1 MNEIIEKARYS
12 SDPEEQYQVGLM
24 FRDGNDV
31 ERDYKEAKEWF
42 RKAAYR
48 NHAASQFNLG
58 VISAGNLV
66 GNFSSKY
73 ETKSWL
79 EKALKQDYPGA
90 KELLEMIEADEELPD
105 AVVLF
110 ALGQSTE
117 VSGAEPDPPTPST
130 DELAPPAPR
139 EPVAIAD
146 ADKPALSS
154 NPEPEVPI
162 SAKVKEA
169 LKNKEKTLM
178 SSEGKAQFSASML
191 LLGQT
196 AVNYLDMSDSPEKCS
211 EYLTNIITQL
221 DELGSDFAD
230 YPEYIEELD
239 NKRDELQ
246 TAFEQ
251 KRTQLDTE
259 RNRKAGDIVESAER
273 TPSLPPVP
281 EATTEKV
288 IVEQQEKPPVIVEEK
303 EIGATSPVIA
313 QTSVTKP
320 LYDKD
325 LSGAVTEYQ
334 PVDLAEYDGEPW
346 DIRIS
351 MDYAPLEEAFY
362 FTVNDSDATSESVQV
377 VLGEYALNTNRRGE
391 LDSAEYPQLPHI
403 QEELLG
409 YYNSA
414 ISGKAQLSVYV
425 NKRPSEAPI
434 QLQDKVSDHL
444 STCVFSDGS
453 HDYRLLDLI
462 FVIESKSLG
471 ASELSVLREEH
482 GPSYMLFLIDYLKRN
497 SPPNSSND
505 LSASAPFS
513 AYLTA
518 GGRANDRFPE
528 VTRTLEVAEKMGF
541 ITAEGGLSITQEG
554 HPHLESLTQEVNNLR
569 QRYECYQ
576 SVSVNPP
583 ALGVPNGF
591 DARIQIMRKQ
601 SVDVVRAIFLFA
613 CVFDEDALFGV
624 DNWADDFESGGS
636 FSAIMDAFQYESDF
650 TDDILDPL
658 MSL

>member
-162 SAKVKEA
+162 SA
-169 LKNKEKTLM
+169 
-178 SSEGKAQFSASML
+178 
-191 LLGQT
+191 
-196 AVNYLDMSDSPEKCS
+196 
-211 EYLTNIITQL
+211 
-221 DELGSDFAD
+221 
-230 YPEYIEELD
+230 
-239 NKRDELQ
+239 
-246 TAFEQ
+246 
-251 KRTQLDTE
+251 
-259 RNRKAGDIVESAER
+259 

-303 EIGATSPVIA
+303 EIAATSPVIA

-471 ASELSVLREEH
+471 ASELSALREEH

-518 GGRANDRFPE
+518 EGRANDRFPE
-528 VTRTLEVAEKMGF
+528 VTRTLEVTEKMGF

-554 HPHLESLTQEVNNLR
+554 HAHLESLTQEVNNLR

>member
-24 FRDGNDV
+24 FRDGNGV

-90 KELLEMIEADEELPD
+90 KELLEMIETDEELPD

-162 SAKVKEA
+162 SA
-169 LKNKEKTLM
+169 
-178 SSEGKAQFSASML
+178 
-191 LLGQT
+191 
-196 AVNYLDMSDSPEKCS
+196 
-211 EYLTNIITQL
+211 
-221 DELGSDFAD
+221 
-230 YPEYIEELD
+230 
-239 NKRDELQ
+239 
-246 TAFEQ
+246 
-251 KRTQLDTE
+251 
-259 RNRKAGDIVESAER
+259 

-288 IVEQQEKPPVIVEEK
+288 IVDQQEKPPVIVEEK
-303 EIGATSPVIA
+303 EIAATSPVIA

-414 ISGKAQLSVYV
+414 ISGKAQLSVFV
-425 NKRPSEAPI
+425 NKRPSETPI

-444 STCVFSDGS
+444 STCVFNDGS

-462 FVIESKSLG
+462 FVIESKTLG
-471 ASELSVLREEH
+471 ASELIALREEH

-554 HPHLESLTQEVNNLR
+554 HAHLESLKQEVNNLR